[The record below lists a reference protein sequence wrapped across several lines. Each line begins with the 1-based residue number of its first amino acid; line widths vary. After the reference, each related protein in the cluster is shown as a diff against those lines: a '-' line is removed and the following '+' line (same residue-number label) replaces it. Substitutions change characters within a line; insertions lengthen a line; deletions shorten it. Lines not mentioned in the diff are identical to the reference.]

1 MKAQPGETK
10 SAPAQGAQAP
20 AASGS
25 KQVQNPTA
33 PAAQGSE
40 TGSARDTAGAGA
52 NVKAPGSG
60 NAATPGAM
68 KSKDTNMPAGS
79 NNSTG
84 NMNSKGTGTGTTGT
98 GGKGGSGN
106 Q

>member
-1 MKAQPGETK
+1 
-10 SAPAQGAQAP
+10 
-20 AASGS
+20 
-25 KQVQNPTA
+25 
-33 PAAQGSE
+33 
-40 TGSARDTAGAGA
+40 
-52 NVKAPGSG
+52 
-60 NAATPGAM
+60 M

-84 NMNSKGTGTGTTGT
+84 NMNSKGTGAGTTGT